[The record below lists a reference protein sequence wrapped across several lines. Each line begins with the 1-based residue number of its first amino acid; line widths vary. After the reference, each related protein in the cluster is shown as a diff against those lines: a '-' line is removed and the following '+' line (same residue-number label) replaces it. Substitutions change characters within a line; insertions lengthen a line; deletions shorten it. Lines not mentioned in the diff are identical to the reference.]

1 MEEEVHIHSFIQQ
14 SIRTL
19 EGIFGLWVIIRFIWW
34 AYQNIENE
42 IGTIRVIQIYL
53 RIFKHDNFTSA
64 TKFSC
69 SLSQKQSITGKNFE
83 IGLHLGLVLA
93 RQSFST

>member
-1 MEEEVHIHSFIQQ
+1 MNIAGLSELSIQGGPEK
-14 SIRTL
+14 T
-19 EGIFGLWVIIRFIWW
+19 
-34 AYQNIENE
+34 
-42 IGTIRVIQIYL
+42 RVIQIYL
-53 RIFKHDNFTSA
+53 GNFKHDNFTSA

>member
-1 MEEEVHIHSFIQQ
+1 MTFIGASMETWKGEMIAME
-14 SIRTL
+14 
-19 EGIFGLWVIIRFIWW
+19 W
-34 AYQNIENE
+34 NNDKKD
-42 IGTIRVIQIYL
+42 RVIQIYL
-53 RIFKHDNFTSA
+53 RNFKQDNFTSA

>member
-1 MEEEVHIHSFIQQ
+1 MKEDGAKIVDEKK
-14 SIRTL
+14 
-19 EGIFGLWVIIRFIWW
+19 IW
-34 AYQNIENE
+34 YDL
-42 IGTIRVIQIYL
+42 IRVIQIYL
-53 RIFKHDNFTSA
+53 GNFKHDNFTSA